1 MAWPAVALNSLQTI
15 NSLLDSFF
23 IQHLGVASLTAMGAS
38 VNILFLFVPL
48 TMALGT
54 AATALVS
61 RAFGANDRNGYVI
74 ASQKCLGMALISG
87 LIFALISV
95 PGSFMASHVLLP
107 DSASASRNLML
118 HYLGV
123 FALGLPGIFIV
134 QVLAGALRGVGDTR
148 SPMVI
153 SGIQIL
159 LHIALNGVLINKS
172 NLLGPLKWSGLG
184 WGLTGAAA
192 AMSISAWIA
201 AIVYLLY
208 GKKTPLGSC
217 FRCSW
222 PGRDWSPRIIRIAVP
237 AAMMSVV
244 RVTSLMAFTAILTR
258 VPHGE
263 TAVGAFRPAFAV
275 ESLAFMPGFGL
286 SVTAAAL
293 VGQSLGMQRPDR
305 AEKIAWKAAHH
316 AAIAGLIASII
327 VLIFAQTIAGVL
339 VPDQPVVAHHVAEY
353 LKYVCLTEILFGY
366 AMVLTGALQGAGD
379 TVSPFW
385 LALGCMWGL
394 RVPMAFL
401 FASVFAWGTVG
412 CWIAMSAT
420 QGIQGILAIL
430 VFRTGKW
437 KLKQV

>member
-61 RAFGANDRNGYVI
+61 RAFGAKDQNGYIV
-74 ASQKCLGMALISG
+74 ASQKCLGMAMIGGLVFAAIS
-87 LIFALISV
+87 I
-95 PGSFMASHVLLP
+95 PGSLAASYFLLP
-107 DSASASRNLML
+107 GSAETSRNLML
-118 HYLGV
+118 QYLGV
-123 FALGLPGIFIV
+123 FALGLPAIFII
-134 QVLAGALRGVGDTR
+134 QVLAGSLRAVGDTR
-148 SPMVI
+148 SPMII
-153 SGIQIL
+153 SGLQIL
-159 LHIALNGVLINKS
+159 IHIALNAILINKS
-172 NLLGPLKWSGLG
+172 NHLGPFVWQGLG
-184 WGLTGAAA
+184 IGLSGASA
-192 AMSISAWIA
+192 AMSISAWIS
-201 AIVYLLY
+201 AIVYLGY
-208 GKKTPLGSC
+208 MRRTPLGSC
-217 FRCSW
+217 FKCSW
-222 PGRDWSPRIIRIAVP
+222 PGKDWSLRIIKIAVP
-237 AAMMSVV
+237 AAMMSIV
-244 RVTSLMAFTAILTR
+244 RVTSLMAFTAILAR

-293 VGQSLGMQRPDR
+293 VGQSLGMKRPDR
-305 AEKIAWKAAHH
+305 AEKIAWTAAHH

-327 VLIFAQTIAGVL
+327 VLAFAQIIAKTL
-339 VPDQPVVAHHVAEY
+339 VPDQPAVAGHVAEY

-379 TVSPFW
+379 TVSPLW

-401 FASVFAWGTVG
+401 FANVLSWGTVG

-420 QGIQGILAIL
+420 QGIQGILAIFT
-430 VFRTGKW
+430 FRAGRW
-437 KLKQV
+437 KTKQV